1 MEQIADSEQTTTLSC
16 VLKVILE
23 RMEGQREQNLDMMI
37 EKVWKEME
45 QTGLRTLVSG
55 SYISSSMAM
64 VRKQEIYACLNRYRG
79 FEK

>member
-37 EKVWKEME
+37 EKVWEEME
-45 QTGLRTLVSG
+45 QTGLNALVSG
-55 SYISSSMAM
+55 SYISASMAM